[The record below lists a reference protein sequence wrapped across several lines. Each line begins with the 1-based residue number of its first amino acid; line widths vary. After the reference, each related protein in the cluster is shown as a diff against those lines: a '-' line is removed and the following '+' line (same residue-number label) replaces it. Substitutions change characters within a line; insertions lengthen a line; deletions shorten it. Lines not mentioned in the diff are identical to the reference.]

1 MNRFKFSSLS
11 QSRAAEAA
19 NAARVLWISAALT
32 VASHPA
38 MAQVTKVE
46 SNINWVQATLAAV
59 AIITVTIAFMWVG
72 FKMIFQHAK
81 WAEVAHIVI
90 GAGFIGGASGLGAI
104 LAS

>member
-1 MNRFKFSSLS
+1 MTRINFSNLS
-11 QSRAAEAA
+11 QSRAAAA
-19 NAARVLWISAALT
+19 MNAARVLWFGVALT

-46 SNINWVQATLAAV
+46 SNINWVQATLVAV
-59 AIITVTIAFMWVG
+59 SIITVTISFMWVG